1 LIGVAKI
8 SGDVAV
14 VAPSQ
19 AAARSAAQSLA
30 RRLPLARL
38 HPLSERAFLA
48 SDPLLPVI
56 LAPGTSD
63 AAAAARFFRR
73 ARERFLWSAPASDLY
88 AAIEGVITRLPPRSR
103 KPSSDTEAGDL
114 STALLLEGDVNAG
127 RARAALASSVRRWIV
142 EHPGRVRLSGRE
154 LGRLRALG
162 VTWSAL
168 EPVRLLGIALC
179 AGSGSSRRAAF
190 SRVPVWR
197 VPVTSRA
204 RARKPAR
211 K

>member
-1 LIGVAKI
+1 VAKV

-14 VAPSQ
+14 VGPSQ
-19 AAARSAAQSLA
+19 TAARSAARSLA
-30 RRLPLARL
+30 RRLPRARL

-56 LAPGTSD
+56 LASGTSD

-73 ARERFLWSAPASDLY
+73 ASERFLLSAPASDIY

-103 KPSSDTEAGDL
+103 RPSRDAEAGDL
-114 STALLLEGDVNAG
+114 STALLLEGDVDAE
-127 RARAALASSVRRWIV
+127 RARAALASPIRRWIV
-142 EHPGRVRLSGRE
+142 EHPGRVRLSARD
-154 LGRLRALG
+154 LGRLRAVG

-168 EPVRLLGIALC
+168 EPVRLLGIAVC
-179 AGSGSSRRAAF
+179 GDSIRSGRAAF

-197 VPVTSRA
+197 VPVTSPA
-204 RARKPAR
+204 RARKPVR